1 MAALGS
7 AAWWART
14 AMGDAVEEAGD
25 GSAGVDGVVGERRG
39 GGATAMAALCR
50 RCGGGAT
57 AMAALC
63 RRRGGGAT
71 AMAALCRRHGG
82 GCDGCGRGGGCDG
95 CGRYPPMC
103 EDEPSSWVRIVAP
116 LDLANWLIL
125 HVSVRVGVTAT
136 TTEF

>member
-7 AAWWART
+7 AAWWARM

-25 GSAGVDGVVGERRG
+25 GGAGVDGVVGERRG
-39 GGATAMAALCR
+39 W
-50 RCGGGAT
+50 GAT

-63 RRRGGGAT
+63 RRR
-71 AMAALCRRHGG
+71 GG

-95 CGRYPPMC
+95 CGRYPPMR

-116 LDLANWLIL
+116 FDLANWLIL
-125 HVSVRVGVTAT
+125 RVSVRIGVTAT